1 MSGDTGP
8 DRVEVVGHGTAAAEP
23 DQAVVSVRVE
33 CPADT
38 VAAALAGLR
47 QRVTAVLDA
56 VRDPGPTTTDAVT
69 LGVGVH
75 PRHDRDG
82 AVTGH
87 TAYQTLRVVVG
98 APDRAGDVVV
108 RLGEAAGDGLHVE
121 SVTLEVADETA
132 LHRRAREAAF
142 ADARQ
147 RAELYASLAGRTLG
161 AVHLVSE
168 VLAAE
173 GPGPRFAMAAGD
185 AGLPVQPGAHEV
197 TARLRVTWAL
207 D

>member
-1 MSGDTGP
+1 MSHDTLP

-47 QRVTAVLDA
+47 ERVTAVLDT
-56 VRDPGPTTTDAVT
+56 VREPGPTAADAVT

-82 AVTGH
+82 VVSGH
-87 TAYQTLRVVVG
+87 TAYQSLRVVIG
-98 APDRAGDVVV
+98 APDRAGDLVV
-108 RLGEAAGDGLHVE
+108 RLGEAAGDGLNVE

-142 ADARQ
+142 EDARQ

-168 VLAAE
+168 LL
-173 GPGPRFAMAAGD
+173 GGDSPSPRFAMAAD

-197 TARLRVTWAL
+197 SARLRVTWAL